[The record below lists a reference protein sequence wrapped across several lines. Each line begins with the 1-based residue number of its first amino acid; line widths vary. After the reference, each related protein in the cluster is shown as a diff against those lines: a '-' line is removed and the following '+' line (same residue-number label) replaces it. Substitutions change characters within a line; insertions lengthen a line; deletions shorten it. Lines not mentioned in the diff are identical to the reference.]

1 MKLPAI
7 TLTTLSALALIS
19 CAGADNQT
27 DAASYDYSIQTATGS
42 SLGTLELTDMGDRG
56 TKVAIKLMGLEQG
69 PRAMHFH
76 EFGKC
81 EAPGFTSAGGHYN
94 PTGAAHG
101 TKMEDGPHAGDMMN
115 IVIGADGT
123 GEAEFIN
130 DRVSISSNGPLPA
143 LMDADGSALIIHAKA
158 DDYKSQPS
166 GAAGQRIG
174 CAVIK

>member
-1 MKLPAI
+1 MKFAAI

-19 CAGADNQT
+19 CAGADSKT
-27 DAASYDYSIQTATGS
+27 DNASYDYNIQTATGD
-42 SLGTLELTDMGDRG
+42 SLGTLKLTDLGDKG
-56 TKVAIKLMGLEQG
+56 TKVAIKLKGLEQG
-69 PRAMHFH
+69 LRAMHFH

-101 TKMEDGPHAGDMMN
+101 MKMEDGPHAGDMMN
-115 IVIGADGT
+115 IMIGADGT

-130 DRVSISSNGPLPA
+130 DRVSINSNGPLPP
-143 LMDADGSALIIHAKA
+143 LKDADGSALIIHAKA

-166 GAAGQRIG
+166 GAAGPRIG

>member
-1 MKLPAI
+1 MKYAAI
-7 TLTTLSALALIS
+7 TLTALSAIALIG
-19 CAGADNQT
+19 CAGADTPT
-27 DAASYDYSIQTATGS
+27 DTVSYDYNIQTATGS
-42 SLGTLELTDMGDRG
+42 SLGTLELTNMGDKG
-56 TKVAIKLMGLEQG
+56 TKVTIKLKGLEQG
-69 PRAMHFH
+69 LRAMHFH

-115 IVIGADGT
+115 IMIGADGT

-130 DRVSISSNGPLPA
+130 DRVSITSNGPLPP

-166 GAAGQRIG
+166 GAAGPRIG